1 MFSNIK
7 KVSILYINYHE
18 WYEVFEMMKYLL
30 YIFNIALNSKSHKNI
45 SCAMILKYYN
55 DKSVK
60 YIHFYVQIKGKSA
73 MKYKYFSPKRQ
84 THRKE
89 KRL

>member
-1 MFSNIK
+1 MNGIK
-7 KVSILYINYHE
+7 CL
-18 WYEVFEMMKYLL
+18 KYLL
-30 YIFNIALNSKSHKNI
+30 YTIRL
-45 SCAMILKYYN
+45 AMILKYYN

>member
-1 MFSNIK
+1 
-7 KVSILYINYHE
+7 
-18 WYEVFEMMKYLL
+18 
-30 YIFNIALNSKSHKNI
+30 
-45 SCAMILKYYN
+45 MILKYYN